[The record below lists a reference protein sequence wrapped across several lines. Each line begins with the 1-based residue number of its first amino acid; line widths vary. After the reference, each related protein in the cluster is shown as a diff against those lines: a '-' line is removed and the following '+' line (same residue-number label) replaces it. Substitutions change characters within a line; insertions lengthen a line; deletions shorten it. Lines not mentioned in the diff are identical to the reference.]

1 MDSIKSLCSTKQLLL
16 VAGLLATL
24 AGGSIAANI
33 QLVSVIESS
42 SSSPASANGDSIL
55 PVVIRDNRFLLFS
68 STADNLVLPTNGT
81 AFYSQFPPAQNVF
94 LRDILYGTNLLI
106 SINTNG
112 TASANDRSV
121 PSALSTNLQFAL
133 FESEASNL
141 TPNDTNN
148 ASDVFV
154 RDLLNNITTLV
165 SISTNGHPGNA
176 ASWNAVATPDGQFVA
191 FVSAAN
197 DLVADDTNGMADVF
211 VRDLQAGTTRLVS
224 VGAKAPTSTTVL
236 NFSDTPAIS
245 DDGRYV
251 AFYSSGTNLVNG
263 VNRSGEVYVRDLL
276 TDTTTLAS
284 TDARTLFQ
292 AVSGST
298 NAICCNLRLSADGN
312 YVAFQ
317 AVTNAPTGTSAL
329 GIILR
334 YNMSTGLTDLIHTNV
349 YSPIVGYQYYDH
361 LDMTPDGRFV
371 AFVANLTGVS
381 GTNTAVYLWDAQT
394 GSNTLVSANIFGGI
408 PFGAFC
414 DAPRVSSNGQFVAF
428 SSTGSGLTFNPLSG
442 EYHLYRRDVLAG
454 TTTLVDIN
462 TSGVGAGGDVLNAP
476 LLSADG
482 SLVFFESSG
491 NALVANDRNREMD
504 IFMRDANAGTTTL
517 ISAHHPSMGSAS
529 PNGSSSITAQAISAD
544 GRFIA
549 FRSDADN
556 LVIGDTNQLLDVFV
570 RDLTTGSN
578 VLVSV
583 SGSGAQGNGLSIE
596 PAISGNGRF
605 VAFTSTAA
613 NFFAGDANKLSD
625 VFVRDLQT
633 GTTLPVS
640 VIASGASTANG
651 DSYSPTISADG
662 RYVLYRSTAGNL
674 AVGSTLT
681 GTENLFLRDRQLGT
695 NYGLTA
701 NSGHFTSTMTADGR
715 FVAFCDSS
723 TASSGKIYVW
733 DSLLARRIA
742 TNTASSGISTSI
754 GISPDGNRVGYFNSS
769 QVVAWNR
776 VGNINT
782 VILAGFPNFILG
794 LIPGFRF
801 SSDSQKMVYS
811 LKPSQLGTSI
821 SQVYLYDFVTGINTL
836 VSRGIYGVGVTNGH
850 ASSPDISADG
860 RFVVY
865 RCFANDLVAG
875 DTNGVSDVFLY
886 DSVTGINTRL
896 SANIAGSPGDNTLSS
911 TPFFSGNGRTLV
923 FRSYAPNVA
932 PNDFN
937 HYDDVVAFQSLYATI
952 VETNGI
958 NPSITWPAAP
968 GKTFHVEYKN
978 DLTDALWQKVAA
990 PVTISNNVGSITDPS
1005 PSPGRRLYRVVLEN

>member
-1 MDSIKSLCSTKQLLL
+1 MDSIKSLCSTKQILL
-16 VAGLLATL
+16 VVGVLATL
-24 AGGSIAANI
+24 AGSSIAANI

-176 ASWNAVATPDGQFVA
+176 ASWNAVATPDGQLVA

-197 DLVADDTNGMADVF
+197 NLVGNDTNGMADVF

-236 NFSDTPAIS
+236 SFSDTPAIS

-251 AFYSSGTNLVNG
+251 AFYSSGTNLVSG
-263 VNRSGEVYVRDLL
+263 VSRSGEVYVRDLL
-276 TDTTTLAS
+276 TDTTALAS

-292 AVSGST
+292 SVSGST
-298 NAICCNLRLSADGN
+298 NAVSCNLRLSADGN

-317 AVTNAPTGTSAL
+317 AVTNTPTGISAR

-334 YNMSTGLTDLIHTNV
+334 YNLSTGLTDLIHTNA
-349 YSPIVGYQYYDH
+349 YSPLVGYQYYDH

-371 AFVANLTGVS
+371 AFVANVTGVA
-381 GTNTAVYLWDAQT
+381 GTNTAVYLWDSQT
-394 GSNTLVSANIFGGI
+394 GTNTLVSAKTNGVV
-408 PFGAFC
+408 PALAFC
-414 DAPRVSSNGQFVAF
+414 DSARVSSNGQFVTF
-428 SSTGSGLTFNPLSG
+428 TSTATDLVTNALSG
-442 EYHLYRRDVLAG
+442 EFHLYRRDVLAG

-462 TSGVGAGGDVLNAP
+462 TSGVGAGGDVLSAP

-583 SGSGAQGNGLSIE
+583 SSSGAQGNGLSIE

-651 DSYSPTISADG
+651 ESYAPTISADG

-674 AVGSTLT
+674 AVGSTST

-754 GISPDGNRVGYFNSS
+754 GISPNGNRIVYFTSFASS
-769 QVVAWNR
+769 SVSVWYSGLN
-776 VGNINT
+776 NT
-782 VILAGFPNFILG
+782 ILAGYPGSGPG
-794 LIPGFRF
+794 LRF
-801 SSDSQKMVYS
+801 SSDSRKVVYS

-836 VSRGIYGVGVTNGH
+836 VSRGIYAVGVTNGH

-865 RCFANDLVAG
+865 RCFANDLVGG

-896 SANIAGSPGDNTLSS
+896 SANIAGSPGDNTRSA
-911 TPFFSGNGRTLV
+911 TAFFNGDIRTLV
-923 FRSYAPNVA
+923 FRSFAANLA

-937 HYDDVVAFQSLYATI
+937 HYDDIVTFQSLYATLFR
-952 VETNGI
+952 TNG
-958 NPSITWPAAP
+958 NSPRITWPAAP
-968 GKTFHVEYKN
+968 GQAFHVEYKN
-978 DLTDALWQKVAA
+978 DLTDALWQNVAA
-990 PVTISNNVGSITDPS
+990 PVSISNNLGSITDPS